1 MPKLL
6 DQMREA
12 IRTLHHSIR
21 TEDAYADWA
30 RRFILFHGKQHPA
43 SMGAP
48 QVEAFLSHLAVE
60 RRVSA
65 STQNQAKA
73 ALLFLYKRVLK
84 IELPWMDDVVSAKA
98 SLRLPV
104 VLTQR
109 EVREMLLNTSGTMW
123 LVCSL
128 LYGTGMRLLECL
140 RLRVKDIEFARREI
154 VVKESGKAMQI
165 LPVANGARVAI
176 GTVEGVPVGSA
187 AAVFVESNGAA
198 TLGTAIVKTE
208 IKGTKIVQSIADFVA
223 IKPK

>member
-1 MPKLL
+1 MPNLL
-6 DQMREA
+6 DQMREV
-12 IRTLHHSIR
+12 IRTLHYSVR

-84 IELPWMDDVVSAKA
+84 IELPRMDDVVSAKA

-109 EVREMLLNTSGTMW
+109 EVREMLLNT
-123 LVCSL
+123 
-128 LYGTGMRLLECL
+128 
-140 RLRVKDIEFARREI
+140 RRNQ
-154 VVKESGKAMQI
+154 G
-165 LPVANGARVAI
+165 N
-176 GTVEGVPVGSA
+176 
-187 AAVFVESNGAA
+187 
-198 TLGTAIVKTE
+198 
-208 IKGTKIVQSIADFVA
+208 
-223 IKPK
+223 